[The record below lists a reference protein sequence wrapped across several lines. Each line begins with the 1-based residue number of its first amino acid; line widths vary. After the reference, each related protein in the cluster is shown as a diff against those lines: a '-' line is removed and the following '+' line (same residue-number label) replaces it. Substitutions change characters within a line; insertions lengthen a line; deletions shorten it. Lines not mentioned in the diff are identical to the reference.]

1 MAVITGQVVVP
12 AGMLECLAGGREL
25 QEFRP
30 IALRQDGVAGV
41 AVVGLDGSFAIF
53 SLVIAVVATEAAGPV
68 FVADV
73 VGINLP
79 TRLHLREEIVP
90 VQLLDDINDRADAR
104 LVGICLLYTSDAC
117 LEKASRS
124 IL

>member
-1 MAVITGQVVVP
+1 MAVITGQVVVS
-12 AGMLECLAGGREL
+12 AGMLEWLAGGREL
-25 QEFRP
+25 QQLVTA
-30 IALRQDGVAGV
+30 ALRQDGVAGV
-41 AVVGLDGSFAIF
+41 AVVGFDGPRAVF

-104 LVGICLLYTSDAC
+104 LVGITFSQMGRDA
-117 LEKASRS
+117 LQIGRASGR
-124 IL
+124 